1 MKSVL
6 QSFWLLTVAFGDLI
20 VVILASVMPALGVVS
35 NLIFAMQW
43 NPQNSHSSLSLPN
56 TKLLPLISTLF
67 TRLPNLTRLVRRIK
81 RKQIKQWHNVLT
93 GDETGHA
100 SQLTST
106 VQFPTEFIKDGPL
119 YGVYVCQT
127 SSNSSVSSFT
137 PRTSRVWTVK
147 VLWEGAFSFS
157 SSSEC
162 LDCLW
167 TICRCRGKLFQGPER

>member
-81 RKQIKQWHNVLT
+81 RKQIVDINCPISHWIYQRWTTLRGLRLPNLFKQQCKFFHAPYESSLNGESPVRRRLQFFVLIRMFRLSLNHLQMS
-93 GDETGHA
+93 G
-100 SQLTST
+100 
-106 VQFPTEFIKDGPL
+106 
-119 YGVYVCQT
+119 
-127 SSNSSVSSFT
+127 
-137 PRTSRVWTVK
+137 
-147 VLWEGAFSFS
+147 
-157 SSSEC
+157 
-162 LDCLW
+162 
-167 TICRCRGKLFQGPER
+167 